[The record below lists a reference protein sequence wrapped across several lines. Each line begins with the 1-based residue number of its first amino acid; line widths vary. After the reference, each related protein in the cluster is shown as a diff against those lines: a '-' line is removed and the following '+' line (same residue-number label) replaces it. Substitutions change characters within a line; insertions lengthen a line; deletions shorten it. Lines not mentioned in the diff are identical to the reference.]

1 MQSPVQFG
9 VSTDCLPCNSLN
21 VYFKQTTLAACEP
34 AKITQKK
41 KVIYRHETWIR
52 FHLCEHV
59 NCVRRAARTSPE
71 ERSHARSRGATKL
84 RLTGR
89 SYSTRRYQ
97 HHRSYECRTRIHMRH
112 LTISARRA
120 QGMNGRHSATC
131 VLHIV
136 NQLFQVCPRYR
147 IKAYV

>member
-71 ERSHARSRGATKL
+71 ERSHAPSRGATKL
-84 RLTGR
+84 RSTGH

-97 HHRSYECRTRIHMRH
+97 HRRSYECRTRIHMRH
-112 LTISARRA
+112 QTISARRA

-136 NQLFQVCPRYR
+136 DQPFTSVWRYR
-147 IKAYV
+147 IRAYV